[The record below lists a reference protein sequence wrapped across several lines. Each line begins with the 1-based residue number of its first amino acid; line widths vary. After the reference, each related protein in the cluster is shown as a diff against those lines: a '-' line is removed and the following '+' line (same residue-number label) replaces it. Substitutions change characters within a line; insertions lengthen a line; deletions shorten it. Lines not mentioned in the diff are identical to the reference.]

1 MSKLTMKQATIE
13 QIDDVAYLFN
23 EYRVFYKQTSDLN
36 GAKQFIQDRFQQR
49 DSVIFLVIDEEEN
62 KAIGFTQLYPSHSSV
77 SMKRI
82 WILNDLYV
90 LESHRK
96 QGVASLLLEEARS
109 YGVLTN
115 AARIS
120 LSTAINNETAQKLY
134 EQTGYRQ
141 DNEYYHY
148 SYELQ
153 SQM

>member
-1 MSKLTMKQATIE
+1 MAKLTVKQATIE
-13 QIDDVAYLFN
+13 QIDDIAYLFN
-23 EYRVFYKQTSDLN
+23 EYRVFYKQATDLN
-36 GAKQFIQDRFQQR
+36 GAKQFILERFQQR

-134 EQTGYRQ
+134 EQKGYRK

-148 SYELQ
+148 SYELH
-153 SQM
+153 

>member
-1 MSKLTMKQATIE
+1 MAKLTVKQATIE
-13 QIDDVAYLFN
+13 QIDDIAYLFN
-23 EYRVFYKQTSDLN
+23 EYRVFYEQATDLN
-36 GAKQFIQDRFQQR
+36 GAKQFILERFQQR

-134 EQTGYRQ
+134 EQKGYRQ

-153 SQM
+153 